1 MLRPQALTQA
11 HRDAET
17 NTHKTKRD
25 THTGGQKIYCLKWQV
40 ACCNF
45 HVSAKRK
52 RNSKQH
58 IADFLNTTTPPST
71 HTHTHP
77 HTTTQTSK
85 GKHSQMGEKGRKPQR
100 TIMESIK
107 ADYL

>member
-1 MLRPQALTQA
+1 MLRPQAHTQA

-71 HTHTHP
+71 HTHTPTH
-77 HTTTQTSK
+77 HNSDKQRQTLTDGRERTKTTANDN
-85 GKHSQMGEKGRKPQR
+85 GKH
-100 TIMESIK
+100 
-107 ADYL
+107 